1 MPLTRFKD
9 RLRVPPVLR
18 PTCDRQRSPATLAV
32 HMVAHRVRLHSELP
46 PTDVWTYEGHLPGPT
61 IEVRRGQ
68 HVRVEWINALPVR
81 RPYPVTAFTA
91 EDPAADAAPDQIPQ
105 NLPGRGRGRVNE
117 AVAALRPWTVVHLHG
132 GRVAAVYDGWTE
144 NGAAS
149 GQTIL
154 GDYSNDQRAA
164 LLWYHDHAMGITRFN
179 VYSGLAGLWIIRDAE
194 EEALGLPAGRYEIPL
209 LIQDRNLDTTPNG
222 DLTGRLLHK
231 VEDNTMEFFG
241 PFTMVNGTIWP
252 HLPVEPRQY
261 RLRVLNGSNARTYR
275 LVLLDGNGRSV
286 TGAIRQIGTDG
297 GLLARPVSIPPAG
310 FVLAPAEPRRSARRL
325 PTVPRR
331 AAEAGQYGGFAVR
344 RITVQPG
351 ARHA

>member
-117 AVAALRPWTVVHLHG
+117 AVAALRT
-132 GRVAAVYDGWTE
+132 
-144 NGAAS
+144 
-149 GQTIL
+149 
-154 GDYSNDQRAA
+154 
-164 LLWYHDHAMGITRFN
+164 
-179 VYSGLAGLWIIRDAE
+179 
-194 EEALGLPAGRYEIPL
+194 
-209 LIQDRNLDTTPNG
+209 LDC
-222 DLTGRLLHK
+222 R
-231 VEDNTMEFFG
+231 
-241 PFTMVNGTIWP
+241 
-252 HLPVEPRQY
+252 
-261 RLRVLNGSNARTYR
+261 
-275 LVLLDGNGRSV
+275 
-286 TGAIRQIGTDG
+286 
-297 GLLARPVSIPPAG
+297 
-310 FVLAPAEPRRSARRL
+310 APARRPRGRC
-325 PTVPRR
+325 
-331 AAEAGQYGGFAVR
+331 VR
-344 RITVQPG
+344 RMD
-351 ARHA
+351 RKWRS